1 MTNQR
6 IEHKLQKSGYA
17 TRTGSTRAAN
27 RVYPATVTHWE
38 NFEANAADDTGDDN
52 LEVTGMP
59 LAYTLKE
66 SEEVDSEENV
76 RQRIFIDIARPLNCC
91 SVGKMHVGDSGV
103 RNAANMLIFQEMISA
118 CPSYPSLIWI

>member
-38 NFEANAADDTGDDN
+38 NFEANAADDTGDDD